1 MVNIGNGEKVALEDF
16 IAAIEAATG
25 KSAQKHY
32 MEMQKGDVPA
42 TWADNSLLRRL
53 TGYRP
58 ETNIR
63 NGIAEFVKWY
73 RDYYRP

>member
-1 MVNIGNGEKVALEDF
+1 MEFFDHLTDEQADF

-25 KSAQKHY
+25 KAARKNF
-32 MEMQKGDVPA
+32 MGMQKGDVVA
-42 TWADNSLLRRL
+42 TWADSSLLQRL

-63 NGIAEFVKWY
+63 DGMANFVRWY
-73 RDYYRP
+73 RDYYRL